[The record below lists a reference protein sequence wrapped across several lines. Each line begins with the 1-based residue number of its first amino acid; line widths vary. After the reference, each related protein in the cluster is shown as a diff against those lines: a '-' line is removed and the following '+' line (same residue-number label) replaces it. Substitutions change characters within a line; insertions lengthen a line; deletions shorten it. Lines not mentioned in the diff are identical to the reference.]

1 MITTILYKRQFF
13 IFTILLLTSI
23 FSYGQAHIT
32 IEVSWGGWSSENRVT
47 FRDAS
52 DSQIGDRICNPVD
65 CFDGSTNT
73 PYNNLGS
80 PESYLA
86 VPFGTNYD
94 LFLEDDY
101 GDGWNGTSYVRV
113 YQDGILILN
122 TTLAAGFN
130 TEVSFDIVAPSPTLS
145 INDESLDE
153 TDGNMIFTVTHT
165 GGNAAGAFTTD
176 FTTINGSATAGSDYV
191 VTSGTLSFS
200 GTVGDTEQITVPISD
215 DFILEGDETFTV
227 QFSNISDLTV
237 NITDIATGTILDD
250 ESDPALPRDYEE
262 RFTKNLNGDFL
273 MRGNTN
279 LECIS
284 GCPATPTTN
293 NGINMGYSDIDADPV
308 TINSSNNTFNIPAG
322 ASVQWAG
329 LYWGGSYNS
338 TLGSTTNPPGTVNI
352 DQVKF
357 KEPGAVSYT
366 AIAAQERN
374 IVQSNSGGGSTWRTF
389 MSYAD
394 VTGIVQSAG
403 GGVYTV
409 ADIALITGSG
419 WTGPFGGWNM
429 VVVYKDP
436 ALSTK
441 NIAIWD
447 GFDFFGFGASS
458 NFTVTGLLTPD
469 TGTFQTHA
477 GYFGFDGE
485 ASNTGDFVNI
495 NGTALSNALNPNDN
509 TLNGTISEFGIDM
522 GGRSPSFA
530 YSWGVDSDVFDATGL
545 VANSATSAAIDLGSA
560 FEGIW
565 GGVFVI
571 SNEIAFPAVSSKSF
585 SPPVMFDGDESTVT
599 IVIDNPSKGVDL
611 TNFALTDNFPAGM
624 MISPTPDATSS
635 SGGTITAIP
644 GATNF
649 IVSGLN
655 VIAGTSCSFT
665 FDVVTSDLGVYENIV
680 YPDDTS
686 NDQDIPFSGESSG
699 TLTVKVRTVITNRR
713 ITYRVNKN

>member
-1 MITTILYKRQFF
+1 MLPNKQNYIKFF
-13 IFTILLLTSI
+13 TLVFFLFANSLL
-23 FSYGQAHIT
+23 FGQSTIT

-52 DSQIGDRICNPVD
+52 DSQIGARICNPVD
-65 CFDGSTNT
+65 CFDGSSNT
-73 PYNNLGS
+73 SYNNLGS
-80 PESYLA
+80 PESYFS

-122 TTLAAGFN
+122 TTLAAGLT

-145 INDESLDE
+145 INDESLSE
-153 TDGNMIFTVTHT
+153 TDSNMMFTVTHT
-165 GGNAAGAFTTD
+165 GGNTAGAFTTD
-176 FTTINGSATAGSDYV
+176 FTTVNGSATAGSDYV
-191 VTSGTLSFS
+191 AKSGTLSFS
-200 GTVGDTEQITVPISD
+200 GIVGDAEQITVPINND
-215 DFILEGDETFTV
+215 LILEGDETFTV

-237 NITDIATGTILDD
+237 NITNIATGTILDD
-250 ESDPALPRDYEE
+250 ESDPTLPRNYKE
-262 RFTKNLNGDFL
+262 RFTQNLNGDFL

-279 LECIS
+279 LQCIS
-284 GCPATPTTN
+284 GCPASPTTN
-293 NGINMGYSDIDADPV
+293 NSRNMGYANSDTDPT
-308 TINSSNNTFNIPAG
+308 TINSSNNTFNIPVG
-322 ASVQWAG
+322 ATVEWAG
-329 LYWGGSYNS
+329 LYWGGSYNA
-338 TLGSTTNPPGTVNI
+338 TLGGTTNPPASVNI

-357 KEPGAVSYT
+357 MEPGATSYT
-366 AIAAQERN
+366 TINAEERN
-374 IVQSNSGGGSTWRTF
+374 IVQSASGGSSTWQSF

-394 VTGIVQSAG
+394 VTNLVQSAG

-429 VVVYKDP
+429 VVVYKDQ

-485 ASNTGDFVNI
+485 ANRSGDFVSI

-545 VANSATSAAIDLGSA
+545 VANSATSANIDLGSA

-571 SNEIAFPAVSSKSF
+571 SNEIAFPAVSSKAF
-585 SPPVMFDGDESTVT
+585 SPPTMFDGDESTVT

-611 TNFALTDNFPAGM
+611 TNFTLTDNFPTGM
-624 MISPTPDATSS
+624 MISPTPDATST

-644 GATNF
+644 GASSF
-649 IVSGLN
+649 MISGLN
-655 VIAGTSCSFT
+655 VLAGTSCSFT
-665 FDVVTSDLGVYENIV
+665 FDVVTSNIGVYENIV
-680 YPDDTS
+680 YPDDTT
-686 NDQDIPFSGESSG
+686 NNQDIPFSGESSG

-713 ITYRVNKN
+713 ITHRVKKN